1 MSLLTKVENG
11 VTSVVKTIELDFQ
24 SPESKA
30 LAFAAKSQKWTKQLQ
45 AWQGN
50 ATVEQIETMVGAE
63 PEAQAI
69 VAFLVAANSAIQL
82 LLSQKLLDAI
92 NGTLLMLGSQLV
104 NVLSGNSFSL
114 GTAIAAF
121 QKLWDMVA

>member
-1 MSLLTKVENG
+1 MSFITKVEG
-11 VTSVVKTIELDFQ
+11 DVTSVVKTIELDFQ
-24 SPESKA
+24 SAESKA
-30 LAFAAKSQKWTKQLQ
+30 LAFAAKAQKWTKQLQ

>member
-1 MSLLTKVENG
+1 MSFITKVEG
-11 VTSVVKTIELDFQ
+11 DVTSVVKTIELDFQ